1 MSNRNEAAQR
11 VAKMINDAEQ
21 AMDIAMAKAS
31 LLVTELPSLQSEAG
45 LHASWAQP
53 VIVSVCSALG
63 DMTAA
68 RGSIIGAHKSLSA
81 IQRRLGIPLMEGGTN
96 PKDDEVPEE
105 RRYPALRAGRSETV
119 VPLRA

>member
-1 MSNRNEAAQR
+1 MSNRHEAAQR
-11 VAKMINDAEQ
+11 VSQMINDAEK

-31 LLVTELPSLQSEAG
+31 LLVTELPNLQTEAG
-45 LHASWAQP
+45 LNASWAQP

-68 RGSIIGAHKSLSA
+68 RGSIIGAHRSLSV
-81 IQRRLGIPLMEGGTN
+81 IQRKLGIALMESPTN
-96 PKDDEVPEE
+96 PKDDPEE
-105 RRYPALRAGRSETV
+105 PPVSIAGVRRSDTV

>member
-11 VAKMINDAEQ
+11 VARMINDAEQ

-31 LLVTELPSLQSEAG
+31 LLVSELPNLQNEAG

-63 DMTAA
+63 DMTTA

-81 IQRRLGIPLMEGGTN
+81 IQRRLGIAMEGPTN
-96 PKDDEVPEE
+96 PKEDEHPHE
-105 RRYPALRAGRSETV
+105 RRYPDLRARSAETV

>member
-1 MSNRNEAAQR
+1 MSNRNDAARR
-11 VAKMINDAEQ
+11 VALMINDAER
-21 AMDIAMAKAS
+21 AMDVAMAKAS
-31 LLVTELPSLQSEAG
+31 LLVTELPNLQTEAG

-63 DMTAA
+63 DMTTA

-81 IQRRLGIPLMEGGTN
+81 IQRRLGILMEGTTN
-96 PKDDEVPEE
+96 PKEDEVPEE
-105 RRYPALRAGRSETV
+105 RYPAPRAGRSETV

>member
-1 MSNRNEAAQR
+1 MSNRTEAAQK

-21 AMDIAMAKAS
+21 AMDVAMAKAS
-31 LLVTELPSLQSEAG
+31 LLVTELPNIQTEAG

-63 DMTAA
+63 DMTTA
-68 RGSIIGAHKSLSA
+68 RGSIIGAHRSLSV
-81 IQRRLGIPLMEGGTN
+81 IQRKLGIALMEGPVN
-96 PKDDEVPEE
+96 PKDDPEE
-105 RRYPALRAGRSETV
+105 PPKPGLVALRSDTV

>member
-11 VAKMINDAEQ
+11 VAQMINDAEQ
-21 AMDIAMAKAS
+21 AMDIAMAKTS
-31 LLVTELPSLQSEAG
+31 RLVTELPSLQSEAG
-45 LHASWAQP
+45 LHASWSQP

-63 DMTAA
+63 DMTTA

-81 IQRRLGIPLMEGGTN
+81 IQRRLGIVMEGPVN
-96 PKDDEVPEE
+96 PKEDEFPEE

>member
-11 VAKMINDAEQ
+11 VAQMINDAEQ
-21 AMDIAMAKAS
+21 AMDMAMAKAS
-31 LLVTELPSLQSEAG
+31 LLVTELPRLQSEAG

-63 DMTAA
+63 DMTTA
-68 RGSIIGAHKSLSA
+68 RGSIIGAHKSLSV
-81 IQRRLGIPLMEGGTN
+81 IQRRLGILMEGPVN
-96 PKDDEVPEE
+96 PKEDEVPEE
-105 RRYPALRAGRSETV
+105 RRYPELRAGRSETV